1 MRFKDKIPSVAFV
14 FAEAILFFA
23 IQCTGGE
30 VCRALCYGSV
40 LLALLHAIY
49 VYLRTARSFFVVAAL
64 FFTAFA
70 DYCLV
75 AMEDGP
81 RVLAMIFFSCA
92 QLCYALRL
100 RSEKGRN
107 LSEIAV
113 RLGAVA
119 VLEVAML
126 IVIGSSADLLS
137 AVTMFYF
144 ANLLINLAAATVRG
158 ERVLA
163 AGLLAFLL
171 CDVFVGLGVLA
182 TDYVGAAEGS
192 LLYAITHTGINLV
205 WLFYVPS
212 QTLISLSGIIR
223 RKDIDNG

>member
-14 FAEAILFFA
+14 FAEAILFFS
-23 IQCTGGE
+23 IQHTGGE
-30 VCRALCYGSV
+30 LCRALCYGSV

-49 VYLRTARSFFVVAAL
+49 VYLRTARGVFVVVAL

-81 RVLAMIFFSCA
+81 RILAMIFFSLA
-92 QLCYALRL
+92 QLSYAVRL
-100 RSEKGRN
+100 RSDNGKHLRGVA
-107 LSEIAV
+107 I

-119 VLEVAML
+119 VLEAAML
-126 IVIGSSADLLS
+126 LVLGNSADVLT

-144 ANLLINLAAATVRG
+144 ANLLINLLAAFIRREG
-158 ERVLA
+158 VLA

-182 TDYVGAAEGS
+182 ADYVGAAEGS
-192 LLYAITHTGINLV
+192 LLYALTHTGINLV

-212 QTLISLSGIIR
+212 QTLISLSGIIK
-223 RKDIDNG
+223 RKDTQNG